1 MHVVQLAELALGAIS
16 PSEQSSQTDAP
27 VDAVMVPGAQL
38 SQVALPVAFWN
49 LPAEH
54 SMHDALPA
62 ADAYLP
68 LSHASQL
75 PWPEAGWAL
84 PAAQSVHDD
93 APV

>member
-1 MHVVQLAELALGAIS
+1 
-16 PSEQSSQTDAP
+16 
-27 VDAVMVPGAQL
+27 
-38 SQVALPVAFWN
+38 
-49 LPAEH
+49 
-54 SMHDALPA
+54 MHDALPA
-62 ADAYLP
+62 AGAYLP